1 MHSWLSVVTVKSL
14 LRRSGWCHFL
24 LMAGVTGSAS
34 HQSGSC
40 HLIDDHCPSSHQE
53 VEVCVLE
60 AVESVWL
67 AGRSAVGPEWSGSSY
82 HGALRQQWQP
92 RALTDS
98 GHYHLLSAPF
108 ASGQE
113 HLTLPVVTK
122 CCRTAGSKVK
132 YSSSRS
138 GGFPLHQR

>member
-1 MHSWLSVVTVKSL
+1 M
-14 LRRSGWCHFL
+14 
-24 LMAGVTGSAS
+24 
-34 HQSGSC
+34 
-40 HLIDDHCPSSHQE
+40 
-53 VEVCVLE
+53 
-60 AVESVWL
+60 WL
-67 AGRSAVGPEWSGSSY
+67 AGGSVVVQEWSGSSY

-122 CCRTAGSKVK
+122 CCWTAGCEVK
-132 YSSSRS
+132 YSLSRS
-138 GGFPLHQR
+138 GGFPPTLKARRLGFVFLTRLCRSGLLLDNVMDLNRICIPYHKISEKIQPQCG